1 MSEIN
6 QSLRDQVE
14 ALFTGRPPVPASFD
28 DETEVTVTLTKG
40 QALNVRA
47 FIRMDA
53 GQYLDKIE
61 MAESMGVDLSEH
73 ADDINESLAKTV
85 ALEAVFAAVAP
96 DSDFELVPK
105 REVQDDYALTV

>member
-6 QSLRDQVE
+6 TELRQQVNG
-14 ALFTGRPPVPASFD
+14 LFTGQPPVPASFD

-53 GQYLDKIE
+53 SNYLDQVE
-61 MAESMGVDLSEH
+61 FAEAMGQDLSEL
-73 ADDINESLAKTV
+73 ADDINESFAKTM

-96 DSDFELVPK
+96 DSDFELQSAPT
-105 REVQDDYALTV
+105 QADYALTV